1 MHPTHPT
8 LELACVI
15 KTFEVNLGVTFLE
28 GLLRIKNAL
37 VESFDTH
44 DDQAFSEAIARPLS
58 STLGQLVGRDL
69 TEKVKDAI
77 ERQTQANQ
85 KLMAEL
91 SSKRSKGDG
100 GEVFDEEEFFDLIE
114 ENVAD

>member
-1 MHPTHPT
+1 

-44 DDQAFSEAIARPLS
+44 DDQAFSEAIARP
-58 STLGQLVGRDL
+58 
-69 TEKVKDAI
+69 
-77 ERQTQANQ
+77 
-85 KLMAEL
+85 
-91 SSKRSKGDG
+91 
-100 GEVFDEEEFFDLIE
+100 
-114 ENVAD
+114 